1 MEEQQRAER
10 GRMSASR
17 RPAVEAVPSGRA
29 RATVSISLLLAD
41 LVVLIM
47 TVESLHG
54 PVRLVLG
61 VILGLV
67 VPGWSVVGLLH
78 LENASLEVG
87 LTVAVSLASCMV
99 VAQVLLA
106 LDAWHLVVF
115 QEVMCVL
122 CLPSLTWQSHLRP
135 RRLERSE

>member
-1 MEEQQRAER
+1 MN
-10 GRMSASR
+10 ASR
-17 RPAVEAVPSGRA
+17 SPAVEAVSRCRA

-61 VILGLV
+61 LILGLV
-67 VPGWSVVGLLH
+67 VPGWSVVGLLK
-78 LENASLEVG
+78 LENAALEVG

-99 VAQVLLA
+99 VAQVLLTVH
-106 LDAWHLVVF
+106 AWHLVVF
-115 QEVMCVL
+115 QEVTCVL
-122 CLPSLTWQSHLRP
+122 CLPSLIWQAHLRP